1 MILKIIIKQ
10 IYLIKTIYNFW
21 FTVIINHKLMSL
33 YNKFIIFNLFIII
46 VIFEISSI
54 NKEVMITFLLCII
67 IL

>member
-10 IYLIKTIYNFW
+10 IYLIKFIRNFW

-67 IL
+67 L

>member
-54 NKEVMITFLLCII
+54 NKEVMIAFLLCII
-67 IL
+67 L

>member
-46 VIFEISSI
+46 VIFGISSI
-54 NKEVMITFLLCII
+54 NKEDMITFLLCII
-67 IL
+67 L

>member
-46 VIFEISSI
+46 VIFGISSI
-54 NKEVMITFLLCII
+54 NKEDMITFLLLI

>member
-10 IYLIKTIYNFW
+10 IYLIKSIYNFW

-67 IL
+67 L

>member
-67 IL
+67 L

>member
-10 IYLIKTIYNFW
+10 IYLIKSIYNFW
-21 FTVIINHKLMSL
+21 FTVINNHKLMSL

-54 NKEVMITFLLCII
+54 NKEVMITFFLCII
-67 IL
+67 L

>member
-33 YNKFIIFNLFIII
+33 YNKFILFNLFIVI

-67 IL
+67 L